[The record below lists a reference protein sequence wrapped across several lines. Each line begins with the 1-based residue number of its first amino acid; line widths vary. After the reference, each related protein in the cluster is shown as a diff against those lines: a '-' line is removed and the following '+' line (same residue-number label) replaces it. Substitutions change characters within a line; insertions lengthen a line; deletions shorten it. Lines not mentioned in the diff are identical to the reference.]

1 MSKRIPVQSIM
12 HPGLECAPADLSVAE
27 VVALMHQHRIGAMII
42 GTPAEMVGIFSE
54 RDLLNKVVGPGLDI
68 HATPVKTVMTASL
81 LTLPGEADINQ
92 ALKLM
97 ESHNIRHLPIVDAAG
112 SGIGMLGMRDLM
124 KTMVQHLER
133 ENEALSQLDRLK
145 DEFLANTSHEL
156 RTPLNGIIGIA
167 ESMLDGATGE
177 LSASQLYN
185 LSLVVAS
192 GRRLANLVN
201 DILDFSKL
209 KHRTLELNLRPVSLR
224 SLADVVL
231 TVLMHLTHNKPLN
244 LHNAIPTEMVA
255 VLADENRLQQILYN
269 LVGNAIK
276 FTDLGLIEISARQV
290 GAQVHVSVCDTGR
303 GIPQDQITRIFE
315 SFEQG
320 EGVIEREFGG
330 TGIGLAITRQLVELH
345 GGKIWVES
353 HPGEGSVFTFGL
365 PASVDVAEPLYQP
378 MANEELSQ
386 LQFYHDEAPLF
397 AESDGVPAEGARGD
411 GFRILI
417 VDDEPI
423 NGQVLANLLSL
434 EHYQIFQARD
444 GNEALQALDSDTRF
458 DLVLLD
464 IMMPRMSGYEVCR
477 QIRQRY
483 PATEL
488 PVVMLTAKNQV
499 SDLVEGFQMGANDYL
514 TKPFSKNELRA
525 RIKTHIELAKIN
537 MAYSRFVPREFLG
550 YLGHESIVQVRLG
563 DQVQKQMT
571 IFFTDIRSFTTLSE
585 TMSPKENFDFL
596 NSYLSRVSPVIRQ
609 NRGFIDKYI
618 GDAIMAL
625 FPESPA
631 DAIEAALE
639 MLDVVYAYN
648 PSRIA
653 RGFEPIEIGFGV
665 HTGSLM
671 LGTIGENERMEGTVI
686 SDAVN
691 LASRMEGLTKIYGAA
706 IILSEQVLAHLPEP
720 EKYPLRPLGQV
731 RVKGKNKSVR
741 IFELIDRRD
750 TPGNRL
756 KRATSERFAQ
766 GLEAYEQALYDVAL
780 LAFGEVKA
788 ANPEDLAA
796 ELYLD
801 FCQQAQAFGQ
811 EHGPSKLYSD
821 IKGH

>member
-1 MSKRIPVQSIM
+1 M
-12 HPGLECAPADLSVAE
+12 HPGLQCASPELSVAE

-42 GTPAEMVGIFSE
+42 GSPARMEGIFSE

-68 HATPVKTVMTASL
+68 HKTPVKSVMTQGL
-81 LTLPGEADINQ
+81 LTLSGDADIND
-92 ALKLM
+92 ALTLM
-97 ESHNIRHLPIVDAAG
+97 ESRNIRHLPIVDAQG
-112 SGIGMLGMRDLM
+112 QGIGMLGMRDLM

-133 ENEALSQLDRLK
+133 ENEALNQLDRLK

-156 RTPLNGIIGIA
+156 RTPLNGIIGIT

-192 GRRLANLVN
+192 GRRLSNLVN

-209 KHRTLELNLRPVSLR
+209 KHRTLELNLRSVSLR
-224 SLADVVL
+224 SLVDVVL
-231 TVLMHLTHNKPLN
+231 TILMHLTHNKPLN
-244 LHNAIPTEMVA
+244 LHNAVPADLVA

-276 FTDLGLIEISARQV
+276 FTDLGLIEVSARLQGGQV
-290 GAQVHVSVCDTGR
+290 YVSVCDTGR
-303 GIPQDQITRIFE
+303 GIPADQLTRIFE

-320 EGVIEREFGG
+320 EGAIEREFGG

-345 GGKIWVES
+345 GGQIWVES
-353 HPGEGSVFTFGL
+353 TPGEGSVFHFTL
-365 PASVDVAEPLYQP
+365 PASAEKPEPLYPAQV
-378 MANEELSQ
+378 NEERSQ

-397 AESDGVPAEGARGD
+397 AESDGVAAEGTRGD

-434 EHYQIFQARD
+434 EQYQIFQARD
-444 GNEALQALDSDTRF
+444 GDEALQALDSETRF

-464 IMMPRMSGYEVCR
+464 IMMPKMSGYEVCR

-625 FPESPA
+625 FPESPV

-639 MLDVVYAYN
+639 MLDVVYDYN
-648 PSRIA
+648 PSRVA

-691 LASRMEGLTKIYGAA
+691 LASRMEGLTKIYGATL
-706 IILSEQVLAHLPEP
+706 IISEQVLALLPDENP
-720 EKYPLRPLGQV
+720 YPIRPLGQV
-731 RVKGKNKSVR
+731 KVKGKNKSVR

-750 TPGNRL
+750 TPSNRL
-756 KRATSERFAQ
+756 KIASTACFSQ
-766 GLEAYEQALYDVAL
+766 GVRAYEQEDYTAALV
-780 LAFGEVKA
+780 AFGEVKNE
-788 ANPEDLAA
+788 NPADLAA
-796 ELYLD
+796 ELYMG
-801 FCQQAQAFGQ
+801 FCRQALAFGK
-811 EHGPSKLYSD
+811 EHGPSQLYSD